1 MLTMKTH
8 REGEAEVYLYYHGIQ
23 VGTQFEGCRWGVAMR
38 WSRRREGKGWD
49 GMGTEEE
56 GRTGREEGRNKG
68 AVYRAGQS
76 RAGQV
81 YNKLITTVPTLPY
94 LTYHR
99 ERKSERRKSR
109 RGSLSAT
116 TWNPPFGHA
125 RTRQDPLPLP
135 STAALHS
142 LYETHSLLLT
152 TNFSPCSRLSPPARQ
167 HM

>member
-1 MLTMKTH
+1 M
-8 REGEAEVYLYYHGIQ
+8 
-23 VGTQFEGCRWGVAMR
+23 AMR
-38 WSRRREGKGWD
+38 WSRRMEGNLREGKGREGKGYD
-49 GMGTEEE
+49 GMGWDGNR
-56 GRTGREEGRNKG
+56 GRKDWKGGRKEQRCGVQG
-68 AVYRAGQS
+68 

-81 YNKLITTVPTLPY
+81 YNKLITTVPTLPH
-94 LTYHR
+94 LTYHM

-135 STAALHS
+135 STAALYS

>member
-1 MLTMKTH
+1 MKLKCTCI
-8 REGEAEVYLYYHGIQ
+8 GYHGMQ
-23 VGTQFEGCRWGVAMR
+23 VPTQPGGCRWGMAMR
-38 WSRRREGKGWD
+38 WSRRMEGKGREGKGWD
-49 GMGTEEE
+49 GMGWEQRRKE
-56 GRTGREEGRNKG
+56 GLKGRKEGT
-68 AVYRAGQS
+68 

-135 STAALHS
+135 STAALYS